1 MPSTEKVPR
10 GELSNVMLTAGDTSR
25 PLDIGRLT
33 SLELTDRQKQ
43 TGRGKREKERE
54 RVERQAERVNNSD
67 GNARETYG
75 YIGS

>member
-25 PLDIGRLT
+25 PLDIGQT

-54 RVERQAERVNNSD
+54 RVGRQTKRVNNSD
-67 GNARETYG
+67 SNARETYG

>member
-25 PLDIGRLT
+25 PLDVGQT

-43 TGRGKREKERE
+43 TGRGKRKKERE
-54 RVERQAERVNNSD
+54 S
-67 GNARETYG
+67 RETDG
-75 YIGS
+75 EREQQR